1 MKGKEDKKTPSP
13 DFIFIENM
21 SGVAACCTRCLTCR
35 NTCKQVLKV
44 DEVKCCGCKLCV
56 CGGGVR
62 LQNEEAH
69 IKSCF
74 LYIYFIEIGDK
85 E

>member
-1 MKGKEDKKTPSP
+1 MKEKEDKKTPSP

-56 CGGGVR
+56 CGGG
-62 LQNEEAH
+62 QGGKMKKH
-69 IKSCF
+69 ILNLAFCT
-74 LYIYFIEIGDK
+74 YILLK
-85 E
+85 